1 MIIKLYNQIYNV
13 HKQGRKN
20 LTLILFKN
28 KIFKIFILKII
39 EYYGIA

>member
-1 MIIKLYNQIYNV
+1 MFINRV
-13 HKQGRKN
+13 EKN